1 MANVINTRIQ
11 LKYDT
16 LAEWTAKNP
25 LLLAGELAI
34 VTIGNSHTDT
44 TPDNGTHPVLF
55 KVGPGNFNSLPFASA
70 LAADVY
76 AWAKCQTVELDGE
89 VIKFHNGDKTKPVHT
104 IDLSKFALDADL
116 GDVTTLTTTAE
127 TAVGA
132 INELDEDLGDV
143 STLTTTK
150 KTAVGAINEHDSEI
164 GDLTALNTTNKTSLV
179 NAINEA
185 LQAVEVGGT
194 GSVVT
199 LVKEDKTT
207 YDEYTLKQG
216 GEAVGDKIIVG
227 KNSLTM
233 KAGNGLSATETTFS
247 ANSDTAPTFEV
258 SHANTSD
265 VADVADAHFQL
276 IAGMSFDEFGHV
288 TEVKKHTLDF
298 TAQSKSGGG
307 AMLDLIC
314 DSSASTQ
321 PKIVNIDGAG
331 ATTVTVATEGN
342 ITISSTDTNTAH
354 THSAG
359 TGLIKTGD
367 GGIDGNVEY
376 AIDETYLTNKIGTQL
391 TSAMEFKGA
400 TASLPTNSDL
410 QHGDMYKVSAEF
422 PVAQALDA
430 ENKGFTA
437 KVGDSIVYDGVNKK
451 WYLIPSGDDIED
463 TWRIVKV
470 TNGDTTTTLENN
482 EALEL
487 IAGEGI
493 ALTEEGGKVTITND
507 IEHNLMAIGQSG
519 YASIGLSLNNT
530 RPDEVAL
537 KGDDYIVTSSTDDDH
552 NNILHIEA
560 TKKLSDAVALA
571 ETALQPI
578 VPVADQ
584 ALSGATVVKGVAQA
598 ADGKITVSTRTLTPA
613 DIGAQPKGDYKIQQT
628 AVVDPTSEGEAVDFI
643 ATIAQDINGNI
654 TATKKHVN
662 FSDYV
667 SLVYADGNYKKK
679 QDAKN
684 GTLTGAE
691 VLGSWSQDTNGV
703 MTVTPRTLTPKDIG
717 ASPDT
722 HNHSIYELEEGSN
735 TTVTG
740 GVEYLIFNCGSAST
754 LVD

>member
-16 LAEWTAKNP
+16 LAQWTEKNP

-34 VTIGNSHTDT
+34 VTVGNSHTDT

-116 GDVTTLTTTAE
+116 GDVATLTTTA
-127 TAVGA
+127 
-132 INELDEDLGDV
+132 
-143 STLTTTK
+143 

-164 GDLTALNTTNKTSLV
+164 GDLTALNTTNKSNLV

-258 SHANTSD
+258 SHADTSS
-265 VADVADAHFQL
+265 VEDVADAHFQL
-276 IAGMSFDEFGHV
+276 VAGMSFDEFGHV

-367 GGIDGNVEY
+367 GGINGDVKYE
-376 AIDETYLTNKIGTQL
+376 IDETYLTNKIGTQL

-400 TASLPTNSDL
+400 TTTLPTGTGL
-410 QHGDMYKVSAEF
+410 EKGDMYKVSGQIKVEA
-422 PVAQALDA
+422 ANDA
-430 ENKGFTA
+430 ESKGFTA
-437 KVGDSIVYDGVNKK
+437 KVGDSIVYDGAK

-463 TWRIVKV
+463 TWRPVKAGG
-470 TNGDTTTTLENN
+470 NTLETS
-482 EALEL
+482 ETLEFV
-487 IAGEGI
+487 AGRGI
-493 ALTEEGGKVTITND
+493 AITEEGGKVTITND
-507 IEHNLMAIGQSG
+507 SNLKSVDRTT
-519 YASIGLSLNNT
+519 YASIGLQFGGNS
-530 RPDEVAL
+530 PDEVAL
-537 KGDDYIVTSSTDDDH
+537 KGDAYIVTNAST
-552 NNILHIEA
+552 NENTLEIKA

-578 VPVADQ
+578 TPVVDQ

-654 TATKKHVN
+654 TATKKHVD
-662 FSDYV
+662 FSNYV

-679 QDAKN
+679 QTAYTYTK
-684 GTLTGAE
+684 GAE
-691 VLGSWSQDTNGV
+691 KIITKIEQNANGEI
-703 MTVTPRTLTPKDIG
+703 TVTEGALTTDDIAG
-717 ASPDT
+717 GTETWFFYCGTSTEVMDT
-722 HNHSIYELEEGSN
+722 KP
-735 TTVTG
+735 TV
-740 GVEYLIFNCGSAST
+740 
-754 LVD
+754 